1 MNRLIQCKNF
11 TLQYDRHIAV
21 QNVSFS
27 VEPGDFLCIIG
38 ENGSGKSTL
47 LKGLLGLLPPHD
59 GQVSYAPTLSRT
71 AIGYVPQQSTV
82 QRDFPAT
89 VLEVVLSGCLNRQG
103 LHFFYTPAQRSEAM
117 VNLGKLGIL
126 ELKDACYRDLS
137 GGQQQ
142 RVLLARAL
150 CAASQLLILDEPIT
164 GLDPAAAQD
173 LYKTLAYLNQKE
185 GMAIVMVTHDL
196 KAALKSARTV
206 LHIGRKGLFTG
217 TASDYL
223 ASPQGRRFREELES

>member
-1 MNRLIQCKNF
+1 MNRLIQCKNL

-89 VLEVVLSGCLNRQG
+89 VWEIVLSGCLARRGEQALVLRCRKKAG
-103 LHFFYTPAQRSEAM
+103 PCILGTPWHRRFVPSKLPCPFRRPAATGFAGARTMRRGSAVLLRRACHRARSESRCFSVSA
-117 VNLGKLGIL
+117 LAFSLQTGYGHHHGI
-126 ELKDACYRDLS
+126 A
-137 GGQQQ
+137 
-142 RVLLARAL
+142 
-150 CAASQLLILDEPIT
+150 
-164 GLDPAAAQD
+164 
-173 LYKTLAYLNQKE
+173 
-185 GMAIVMVTHDL
+185 
-196 KAALKSARTV
+196 
-206 LHIGRKGLFTG
+206 
-217 TASDYL
+217 
-223 ASPQGRRFREELES
+223 

>member
-1 MNRLIQCKNF
+1 MNRLIQCKNL

-89 VLEVVLSGCLNRQG
+89 
-103 LHFFYTPAQRSEAM
+103 F
-117 VNLGKLGIL
+117 GKSCCPV
-126 ELKDACYRDLS
+126 A
-137 GGQQQ
+137 
-142 RVLLARAL
+142 
-150 CAASQLLILDEPIT
+150 
-164 GLDPAAAQD
+164 
-173 LYKTLAYLNQKE
+173 
-185 GMAIVMVTHDL
+185 
-196 KAALKSARTV
+196 
-206 LHIGRKGLFTG
+206 
-217 TASDYL
+217 
-223 ASPQGRRFREELES
+223 